1 MFCHSSKQWKPSH
14 TSELPHHLPG
24 LGTWCESYLSPALI
38 LRSQMPT
45 DHLTIHVS
53 LEGHLHDGQW
63 ASNSAGITL
72 VDRPVSKLGDCTSQI
87 FIQSPVVLVTSVSGY
102 WSTGFWK
109 SDAVRP
115 LSPQVMIKLEWKSPE
130 SSQPASVYALL
141 LRILN

>member
-1 MFCHSSKQWKPSH
+1 MSCHSSKQWKPSH
-14 TSELPHHLPG
+14 TSELPHRLPG

-45 DHLTIHVS
+45 DHLTMHVS
-53 LEGHLHDGQW
+53 LEERLHNGQW

-72 VDRPVSKLGDCTSQI
+72 ADRPVSKLGDCTSQI